1 MHLRTH
7 DVVDPLVGVV
17 DVLGIFGNRHHIE
30 EQQRAALGHQHF
42 NVLLG
47 LALLGLVFAG
57 IYDLIITSREKSIKT
72 ETSST
77 ITEYDSEEEL
87 DL

>member
-1 MHLRTH
+1 MAMLLTMMMKKYMWMF
-7 DVVDPLVGVV
+7 LL
-17 DVLGIFGNRHHIE
+17 LGFVIASYFQIP
-30 EQQRAALGHQHF
+30 
-42 NVLLG
+42 LLG

>member
-1 MHLRTH
+1 MLLTMMMKKYMWMF
-7 DVVDPLVGVV
+7 LL
-17 DVLGIFGNRHHIE
+17 LGFVIASYFQIP
-30 EQQRAALGHQHF
+30 
-42 NVLLG
+42 LLG

-57 IYDLIITSREKSIKT
+57 IYDLIITSKEKSIKT

>member
-1 MHLRTH
+1 MLLTMMMKKYMWMF
-7 DVVDPLVGVV
+7 LL
-17 DVLGIFGNRHHIE
+17 LGFVIASYFQIP
-30 EQQRAALGHQHF
+30 
-42 NVLLG
+42 LLG

-57 IYDLIITSREKSIKT
+57 IYDLIITSREKSMKT

-77 ITEYDSEEEL
+77 IAEYDSEEEL

>member
-1 MHLRTH
+1 MLLTMMMKKYMWMF
-7 DVVDPLVGVV
+7 LL
-17 DVLGIFGNRHHIE
+17 LGFVIASYFQIP
-30 EQQRAALGHQHF
+30 
-42 NVLLG
+42 LLG